1 MADRISYVG
10 LDVHK
15 ESIVVAVA
23 SSGLRGEV
31 REYGRIAN
39 TTTALDRLLRKFGG
53 DGVTLR
59 FCYEAGPC
67 GYGIQ
72 RRLSAQGHEC
82 IVVAPSLIPKRAGD
96 RVKTDRRDAASL
108 AKLHRAGELT
118 AVWVPDTAHEA
129 MRDLV
134 RARLDAVHAV
144 RRARQQLSG
153 FLLRQGCHYGR
164 PAWIKLHRRWLA
176 GLKFAQAVHHLVLED
191 YIAAVE
197 AAAARRDRLT
207 AQIEA
212 MLPGWAL
219 APVVAALQTM
229 RGMALV
235 NAATLIAELGDLSR
249 FGNPR
254 QLMAYLGLVP
264 SEHSSGASVRRG
276 GITKAG
282 NSAARRLLIE
292 ASWSY
297 RFPAR
302 LSREL
307 LLRQENQPK
316 TIRDIA
322 WKGQVRLCARY
333 RKLARTGKPANV
345 VTSAVA
351 RELAGFVW
359 AIARQVAV
367 TQADRGNRVSAS
379 RRRHRTI
386 EHALYGQGW
395 RHGRGQENPRIHY
408 LPDRD
413 PMQVSR
419 LRQLRDA
426 STVMRFRPAHQSLI
440 NRRFNDRASCLA
452 RKSPKLALCRK
463 PRIHA
468 PAT

>member
-1 MADRISYVG
+1 MCRPDGMAASRWVPATLDHMSAWGRGDPSHSMQVTRVAPGWPVPSLMHRRRVMADRITYVG

-15 ESIVVAVA
+15 EGIVVAVA
-23 SSGLRGEV
+23 EGGLRGEV

-39 TTTALDRLLRKFGG
+39 TAGALDRLMRKLGG
-53 DGVTLR
+53 AGVGLR

-72 RRLSAQGHEC
+72 RHLSAHGHEC
-82 IVVAPSLIPKRAGD
+82 VVVAPSLIPKRAGD

-108 AKLHRAGELT
+108 ARLHRAGELT
-118 AVWVPDTAHEA
+118 AVWVPDPGHEA

-134 RARLDAVHAV
+134 RARLDAVRAL

-164 PAWIKLHRRWLA
+164 PAWTKLHRRWLT
-176 GLKFAQAVHHLVLED
+176 GLRFEHAVHHIVLED
-191 YIAAVE
+191 YIQAVE

-212 MLPGWAL
+212 MLPDWTL

-249 FGNPR
+249 FANPR

-264 SEHSSGASVRRG
+264 SEHSSGSSVKRG

-282 NSAARRLLIE
+282 NAAARRLLIE
-292 ASWSY
+292 AAWSY

-307 LLRQENQPK
+307 LLRQESQPRL
-316 TIRDIA
+316 IRDIA

-333 RKLARTGKPANV
+333 RRLARTGKPANI
-345 VTSAVA
+345 VTTAIA

-359 AIARQVAV
+359 AIARQVTV
-367 TQADRGNRVSAS
+367 TTD
-379 RRRHRTI
+379 
-386 EHALYGQGW
+386 
-395 RHGRGQENPRIHY
+395 
-408 LPDRD
+408 
-413 PMQVSR
+413 
-419 LRQLRDA
+419 
-426 STVMRFRPAHQSLI
+426 
-440 NRRFNDRASCLA
+440 
-452 RKSPKLALCRK
+452 
-463 PRIHA
+463 
-468 PAT
+468 

>member
-1 MADRISYVG
+1 MQVARVAPGWPAPSLMHRRRVMGDRISYVG

-15 ESIVVAVA
+15 DTIVVAVA
-23 SSGLRGEV
+23 DGGLRGEV
-31 REYGRIAN
+31 QEYGQIAN
-39 TTTALDRLLRKFGG
+39 TAAALDRLARKLGG
-53 DGVTLR
+53 DGVMLR

-72 RRLSAQGHEC
+72 RRLSARGHEC
-82 IVVAPSLIPKRAGD
+82 VVVAPSLIPKRAGD

-108 AKLHRAGELT
+108 ARLHRAGELT
-118 AVWVPDTAHEA
+118 AVWVPDAGHEA

-134 RARLDAVHAV
+134 RARLDAVHSL

-153 FLLRQGCHYGR
+153 FLLRHGCHYGR
-164 PAWIKLHRRWLA
+164 PAWTKLHRRWLA
-176 GLKFAQAVHHLVLED
+176 GLKFEQAVHHIVLED

-197 AAAARRDRLT
+197 AAETRRDRLT

-212 MLPGWAL
+212 MLPGWTL

-249 FGNPR
+249 FTNPR
-254 QLMAYLGLVP
+254 QFMAYLGLVP
-264 SEHSSGASVRRG
+264 SEHSSGASVKRG

-292 ASWSY
+292 AAWSY

-302 LSREL
+302 ISREL

-316 TIRDIA
+316 PIRDIA

-345 VTSAVA
+345 VTTAIA
-351 RELAGFVW
+351 RELSGFVW
-359 AIARQVAV
+359 AIARQVTV
-367 TQADRGNRVSAS
+367 TAG
-379 RRRHRTI
+379 
-386 EHALYGQGW
+386 
-395 RHGRGQENPRIHY
+395 
-408 LPDRD
+408 
-413 PMQVSR
+413 
-419 LRQLRDA
+419 
-426 STVMRFRPAHQSLI
+426 
-440 NRRFNDRASCLA
+440 
-452 RKSPKLALCRK
+452 
-463 PRIHA
+463 
-468 PAT
+468 